1 LNGAQPLRRKRED
14 GDSKAVLRYAEQ
26 LLTLTPEDREVQR
39 LVEALRR
46 QAGSQ

>member
-1 LNGAQPLRRKRED
+1 MTYLREG
-14 GDSKAVLRYAEQ
+14 GDSQAALGYAEQ
-26 LLTLTPEDREVQR
+26 LLALTPGDREVQR

>member
-1 LNGAQPLRRKRED
+1 LNGAQPLQRKREG